1 MEDSTFHWE
10 EEATL
15 FSELMGDGMHQ
26 EEEHRLDDA
35 IESLQAAFVEQ
46 GTQSKKQIAEILVG
60 THKHI
65 RSMINLMDDNVDPY
79 YGNGISLVKKG
90 ATGIERTT
98 YAREIEIKEIYDA
111 TQRKIEM
118 IFDELKAEYDVRDRL
133 WAKLEA
139 SINEIA
145 NPLLESVKDTPAQ
158 VERTIAKL
166 EKQLEVQSASS
177 KAQNS
182 TNKILQELLKGS

>member
-1 MEDSTFHWE
+1 
-10 EEATL
+10 
-15 FSELMGDGMHQ
+15 MHQ

-35 IESLQAAFVEQ
+35 IESLQAAFTEK

-90 ATGIERTT
+90 TTGIERTT

-111 TQRKIEM
+111 TQVWYKYMRLA
-118 IFDELKAEYDVRDRL
+118 DWTDHRNSGNLKSSL
-133 WAKLEA
+133 MN
-139 SINEIA
+139 S
-145 NPLLESVKDTPAQ
+145 
-158 VERTIAKL
+158 
-166 EKQLEVQSASS
+166 KQNMTFVIDCGQNWKPQS
-177 KAQNS
+177 
-182 TNKILQELLKGS
+182 TR

>member
-1 MEDSTFHWE
+1 
-10 EEATL
+10 
-15 FSELMGDGMHQ
+15 MHQ

-35 IESLQAAFVEQ
+35 IESLQAAFTEK

-90 ATGIERTT
+90 TTGIERTT

-111 TQRKIEM
+111 TQVWYKYMRLADWTDHRNSGK
-118 IFDELKAEYDVRDRL
+118 LKSSL
-133 WAKLEA
+133 MN
-139 SINEIA
+139 S
-145 NPLLESVKDTPAQ
+145 
-158 VERTIAKL
+158 
-166 EKQLEVQSASS
+166 KQNMTFVIDCGQNWKPQS
-177 KAQNS
+177 
-182 TNKILQELLKGS
+182 TR